1 MGTIGTFG
9 SFTIARLGI
18 YAAQGGLNVTGNNI
32 ANINTEGYTR
42 QNLNQKSLRT
52 GGTDRYSN
60 TSATGSGSGVLTT
73 GVSQTRDLYLD
84 IRYRSEASS
93 VGAMDSWLSGLE
105 DIAAVLD
112 EVGAGDGDGII
123 EAQFSDFIKTLQ
135 NLSMYTGQ
143 QEYETQVRTS
153 AQTLV
158 ALFNNYASK
167 LEDVETNITAGFK
180 QDVTAVNEILENI
193 QRLNSSIRK
202 SEIHGDNALELR
214 DERNLLID
222 KLSEYMDIDVVYS
235 MEDIGEGQQVEK
247 LTIKLANRNPDPNA
261 VSPDGLTNTDRT
273 VLVDGSNARRL
284 EYSDDGNYDMSF
296 TAFRTTVGTTVAG
309 STAVRLDDNDLY
321 GSIQSMREMLT
332 EEGEFASAD
341 DIAKDEDAAI
351 KRGLPFYQKALDLL
365 ANKFAQ
371 VFNDANTQK
380 DANGNVIAGGY
391 LFSNRGDNDD
401 PTGITASNIAIST
414 SWSTGEVK
422 VVHSFDPD
430 AGNTANDNIRHM
442 ISLMDQD
449 HIFNP
454 QALTG
459 TGNPDQA
466 ACDKLFSGSFQEM
479 LSNISGVL
487 GNDMSSTTTMLNSYY
502 AAAVE
507 LDASR
512 DNISSVDLNDE
523 AANLMQY
530 QKSYSA
536 ACRLMTVL
544 DQVLDKLINGT

>member
-42 QNLNQKSLRT
+42 QNIEQQSLRT
-52 GGTDRYSN
+52 GGADRYSN
-60 TSATGSGSGVLTT
+60 SAATGSGNGVLTT

-84 IRYRSEASS
+84 IRYRSEAAS
-93 VGAMDSWLSGLE
+93 VGATDSWLSGLN

-112 EVGAGDGDGII
+112 EVADGDGNGII
-123 EAQFSDFIKTLQ
+123 EAQFSNFISTLQ

-143 QEYETQVRTS
+143 KEYETQVRSS

-158 ALFNNYASK
+158 SLFNNYASK
-167 LEDVETNITAGFK
+167 LKNVEKNTIAGFE
-180 QDVTAVNEILENI
+180 QDVTTVNEILENI

-202 SEIHGDNALELR
+202 SEIHGDMALELR

-222 KLSEYMDIDVVYS
+222 QLSEYMEVDVIRDKEV
-235 MEDIGEGQQVEK
+235 IGVGQEVEK
-247 LTIKLANRNPDPNA
+247 IVIKLANKNPNPA
-261 VSPDGLTNTDRT
+261 VETDST
-273 VLVDGSNARRL
+273 TLVDGSNARRF
-284 EYSDDGNYDMSF
+284 EYSDDGNYDMTLTGF
-296 TAFRTTVGTTVAG
+296 VTTVGSAVAG
-309 STAVRLDDNDLY
+309 SAAVTLDDNDLY
-321 GSIQSMREMLT
+321 GSLQSMREMLT
-332 EEGEFASAD
+332 EEGEFASDA
-341 DIAKDEDAAI
+341 DIAKDEDAAV

-365 ANKFAQ
+365 ANKFAE
-371 VFNDANTQK
+371 VFNNANTAGT
-380 DANGNVIAGGY
+380 ANGAGI

-401 PTGITASNIAIST
+401 PTGITAANIAVSAK
-414 SWSTGEVK
+414 WAVGEVK
-422 VVHSFDPD
+422 IVNSFDPN
-430 AGNTANDNIRHM
+430 AGSTSNDNILHM
-442 ISLMDQD
+442 VALMDKD
-449 HIFNP
+449 HKFMPGAI
-454 QALTG
+454 AG
-459 TGNPDQA
+459 DS
-466 ACDKLFSGSFQEM
+466 ACNVLFTGSFQEM
-479 LSNISGVL
+479 LSNVSSTL
-487 GNDMSSTTTMLNSYY
+487 GNDMSSTSTMLNTYY
-502 AAAVE
+502 SAAVE

-512 DNISSVDLNDE
+512 SNVSSVDLNDE